1 MYYIHTYLKQNSNV
15 ISVEF
20 MVCVTVVDA
29 TTNNPITN
37 VDFIAT
43 ENGSPASSDLDDPDG
58 EICYS
63 VPEGTDFEVIVQE
76 DGYNDGVRNGLIE
89 QDVNWVVALNP
100 MVSTKLLF
108 IFSLTKSLG
117 VKLLLYT
124 NESFSKT

>member
-1 MYYIHTYLKQNSNV
+1 MYFHLRCYHLFTTLEQNLTT
-15 ISVEF
+15 ILDEF

-43 ENGSPASSDLDDPDG
+43 ENGNPSSSELDDPDG

-63 VPEGTDFEVIVQE
+63 VPEGTEFEVTVQE

-89 QDVNWVVALNP
+89 QDVNWVIAMNP
-100 MVSTKLLF
+100 VVS
-108 IFSLTKSLG
+108 SSQ
-117 VKLLLYT
+117 
-124 NESFSKT
+124 SSK

>member
-1 MYYIHTYLKQNSNV
+1 
-15 ISVEF
+15 

-43 ENGSPASSDLDDPDG
+43 ENGNPASSDLDDPDG

-63 VPEGTDFEVIVQE
+63 VPGGTEFEVTVQE
-76 DGYNDGVRNGLIE
+76 DGYNDGVRNGLID

-100 MVSTKLLF
+100 MVSSSNSKN
-108 IFSLTKSLG
+108 STKSLKVFFLNILCPKFFFQNWSCKFFG
-117 VKLLLYT
+117 PYLMC
-124 NESFSKT
+124 